1 MKFVR
6 KQLLSTL
13 GNEGYLKLVSK
24 VYLKMV
30 TNGMLKKQYPE
41 LFYLKSILKKGDK
54 CIDIGANLGYYSTVM
69 SKIVGDNGWV
79 YAVEPVPMFRDIW
92 KRNVQMSRISNLTL
106 FPFALGKQTCKVKMG
121 MPEYEGIAHHGM
133 TKIADS
139 ANEKYVEYFDAE
151 MRNPDELF
159 SELDKISF
167 VKCDVEGYESEVFSN
182 MISFLKKHQPIVQSE
197 LSGQENR
204 KKVIAIFQGLGY
216 STHLLKKG
224 KLELVSIQEIE
235 SAKQD
240 FYFVPNIAS

>member
-6 KQLLSTL
+6 KQLLSIL

-41 LFYLKSILKKGDK
+41 LFYLRTALAEGDK
-54 CIDIGANLGYYSTVM
+54 CIDIGANLGYYSTMM
-69 SKIVGDNGWV
+69 SKIVGDRGWV

-92 KRNVQMSRISNLTL
+92 KKNVQMSRKSNLTL

-121 MPEYEGIAHHGM
+121 MPEFEGIAHHGM
-133 TKIADS
+133 TKVADS
-139 ANEKYVEYFDAE
+139 ADEKYVQFFDAE

-159 SELDKISF
+159 AELDKIAF

-182 MISFLKKHQPIVQSE
+182 MVNFLNKHKPLVQSE

-204 KKVIAIFQGLGY
+204 KKVIGIFQGLGY
-216 STHLLKKG
+216 TTHLLREG
-224 KLELVSIQEIE
+224 KLVLATQQDIE
-235 SAKQD
+235 MAKQD
-240 FYFVPNIAS
+240 FYFVPHIA